1 MMKRKPLAALPLAL
15 MLAAVQPCAF
25 GLDLRQALEFA
36 QAQDAQLASARA
48 QLQTLREKVP
58 QAAAS
63 LLPNVSSTVTVNH
76 LTLNTQSIGAAA
88 SVRSE
93 LTASQFAISL
103 NQPLLR
109 LDRFETLEQSR
120 LTVMQG
126 EAALEAARQD
136 LMVRVASAYFD
147 VVAAQ
152 DALAAVRAQKR
163 AIAEQLASAQRNFQ
177 VGTATITDQQE
188 AQARADLTDSQEIG
202 AENDLGNKRNAL
214 AVLTGRPLIE
224 MNTLDGLRP
233 GVAMLPPNPV
243 QDEAWTERAR
253 ADNLSVRQSALSLEI
268 ARREIN
274 KARFAHWP
282 TIDVVG
288 SANRSERSTVNP
300 AIAQSNSMALGL
312 QLAVPIYSGGAL
324 VGRERETVAA
334 SEKASADLENAR
346 RTADLSARQLVR
358 KVISGLA
365 QVRAL
370 EAAERS
376 SQLAL
381 DSNLLGYQV
390 GVRINIDVLNAQQ
403 QLFSTRR
410 DLSLARYT
418 VLVDGLR
425 LRQAVGGL
433 SDEDLNAVNA
443 LLAPLA
449 NPAPVPTAR
458 TVPMPG
464 MTSETMGSAATPLMV
479 PSINS
484 TAEPSSSSS
493 MAAPKR
499 SASSRRAPASRQR
512 PQPEPTKA
520 LP

>member
-58 QAAAS
+58 QAAAG
-63 LLPNVSSTVTVNH
+63 LLPNVGSSVTINRQSVDTS
-76 LTLNTQSIGAAA
+76 LTPRRESTP
-88 SVRSE
+88 R
-93 LTASQFAISL
+93 QFAISL
-103 NQPLLR
+103 NQPLVR
-109 LDRFETLEQSR
+109 FDRFETLEQSR

-233 GVAMLPPNPV
+233 GVAMLPPNPT

-253 ADNLSVRQSALSLEI
+253 ADNLSVRQSALNLEI

-282 TIDVVG
+282 TIDFVG
-288 SANRSERSTVNP
+288 SASRSESSTLGASITNV
-300 AIAQSNSMALGL
+300 NSMALGL